1 MELNIDLSYL
11 NQISDG
17 DSDFIVSI
25 LDTLTKEAPK
35 DIEQLDIAIEQS
47 DIASIGAL
55 AHKNKATLQLLGLLE
70 LKEFAFEIEQAAKK
84 DSTNTAL
91 VNQAHEF
98 KQHLG
103 TVVELAERELTKIS

>member
-17 DSDFIVSI
+17 DNDFVISI

-35 DIEQLDIAIEQS
+35 DIEQLDVAIEQS
-47 DIASIGAL
+47 DITSIGAL

-70 LKEFAFEIEQAAKK
+70 LKELAFEIEQAAKK
-84 DSTNTAL
+84 DNTNTKL
-91 VNQAHEF
+91 VGQASKF
-98 KQHLG
+98 KQYLVS
-103 TVVELAERELTKIS
+103 VVGLAEKELNKIS